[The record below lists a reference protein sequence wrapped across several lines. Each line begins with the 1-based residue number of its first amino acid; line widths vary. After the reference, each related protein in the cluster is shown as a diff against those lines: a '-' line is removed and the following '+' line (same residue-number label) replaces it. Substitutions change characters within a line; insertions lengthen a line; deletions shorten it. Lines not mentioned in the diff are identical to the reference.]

1 MHFNP
6 NSSFMY
12 TIVAIVIVYVIAQSM
27 FFLMKAWRHA
37 KELGMEVSTLKK
49 TMLSSALFTVAPAV
63 SILIGVI
70 SLSKFL
76 GFPLPWLRL
85 SVIGSLTY
93 EFTAATTAASAIGAS
108 ITQTIT
114 DPKVF
119 AAIAWVMTLG
129 ILPSLL
135 LVSILGKKIENGI
148 IKLKSKDNAWGE
160 IFLTSL
166 FLGMISAFLGVI
178 FATIHQGLKGWIP
191 VFVMIASAL
200 IMAICG
206 IIVKKFHIK
215 WVEDF
220 ALPISMLGAMALS
233 LPITNLTQS
242 LL

>member
-1 MHFNP
+1 
-6 NSSFMY
+6 MY

-27 FFLMKAWRHA
+27 FFLIKAWRRA

-114 DPKVF
+114 DPKVY

-135 LVSILGKKIENGI
+135 LVSIFGKKIENGI

-200 IMAICG
+200 IMAVCG

>member
-1 MHFNP
+1 
-6 NSSFMY
+6 MY

-27 FFLMKAWRHA
+27 FFLMKAWRRA

-114 DPKVF
+114 DPKVY

-135 LVSILGKKIENGI
+135 LVSIFGKKIENGI

-200 IMAICG
+200 IMAVCG

-233 LPITNLTQS
+233 IPITNLTQS

>member
-27 FFLMKAWRHA
+27 FFLIKAWRRA

-114 DPKVF
+114 DPKVY

-135 LVSILGKKIENGI
+135 LVSIFGKKIENGI

-200 IMAICG
+200 IMAVCG

>member
-27 FFLMKAWRHA
+27 FFLIKAWRRA